1 MFEPTTGFIWKPQCC
16 QGAEIS
22 AAELKR
28 GPTKFCAAGKIG
40 GRIFFK
46 YAKKGPKRG
55 RTVLKMIIHIK
66 TLKYLQKST
75 LHLLISLIFRSL
87 FREK

>member
-1 MFEPTTGFIWKPQCC
+1 VYTLQYQCC

-28 GPTKFCAAGKIG
+28 GPKKICAAGKIG
-40 GRIFFK
+40 GRIFIE

-55 RTVLKMIIHIK
+55 RTFLKMIIHIK
-66 TLKYLQKST
+66 TLKYLQKRT

-87 FREK
+87 CREK